1 MCGQEV
7 RHLVPRGW
15 SKVDLFDKHNRVLS
29 GRWKV
34 LVRVLP
40 VRPGLTSR
48 EINTIPQV
56 TVEQGPV
63 SVQKHCSFFQSG
75 SFQYTHP
82 LLSYLPCCNSIP
94 V

>member
-1 MCGQEV
+1 M
-7 RHLVPRGW
+7 PRGW

-56 TVEQGPV
+56 TVEKGFRLTFLV
-63 SVQKHCSFFQSG
+63 VIA
-75 SFQYTHP
+75 
-82 LLSYLPCCNSIP
+82 LLCDICTAPHSYLTSVLHKKLIT
-94 V
+94 